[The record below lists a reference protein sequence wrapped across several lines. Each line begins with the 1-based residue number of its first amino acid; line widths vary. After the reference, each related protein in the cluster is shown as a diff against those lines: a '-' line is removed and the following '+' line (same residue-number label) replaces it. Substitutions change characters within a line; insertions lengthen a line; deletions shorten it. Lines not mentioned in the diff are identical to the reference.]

1 MGAGVKVCEK
11 TSRTKAG
18 RINQRH
24 LTHFNN
30 HLSQLCQ
37 AWPEN
42 LCGVKIR
49 PKKKG
54 RGVAC

>member
-1 MGAGVKVCEK
+1 MWAGVKVCEK

-24 LTHFNN
+24 FNN

-37 AWPEN
+37 VWPEN